1 MKFSMQS
8 INNECQTS
16 KSLQKWRDR
25 EVKLQKK
32 KKTTIVIKIWLL
44 RESLR
49 IFQETIKIVV
59 GFEGFFKMFLR
70 KRRNYSK

>member
-8 INNECQTS
+8 INDECQAS

-32 KKTTIVIKIWLL
+32 WKDYNSNKDLVIK
-44 RESLR
+44 
-49 IFQETIKIVV
+49 
-59 GFEGFFKMFLR
+59 R
-70 KRRNYSK
+70 KSKDISGDN